1 MKVKL
6 EDLNPDHVDEAL
18 VFFRTIF
25 RPDLKYTHKAR
36 ITLVPEGD
44 IKGRKIKTIHYLTT
58 VEEFEKLLPFLVEHN
73 RRGYHIYL
81 GVVRFEPLPGAPEG
95 EPDFKVH
102 PGSTVF
108 WDDDSGIGL
117 DAIYEKV
124 EAAGMPLPAMAVE
137 TSPDCFHGHYPT
149 EQVLESVLEFQQVQA
164 GLWDKCQTCNGV
176 GKSTQLIRVPG
187 PFFNCKPDKTDH
199 RVTLWTNNTDQV
211 FDISE
216 FPHGDVQKQDKT
228 TGSDYAIEVE
238 PKSLSD
244 WSRDV
249 IENGLPEGEARRPNL
264 YKLFL
269 DMTARGWSD
278 DEILEQG
285 RRLGKDA
292 GLKPHQLKDLRRN
305 IKNAKK
311 GDPCPAFAKDEQ
323 AELEFTTPKFDEGH
337 GADLDEVPDWP
348 RPPDLAFS
356 HGLVKELVDRVDGR
370 TEADL
375 SALVFQFLT
384 YFGNV
389 IGRSAYFEVEGDQHF
404 TNLFMIVCGVTAN
417 GRKGTSTG
425 IINKVF
431 REEDSDWYKHCRKTG
446 ISTGEGLISMVRDE
460 VRKQKFPKPTKDN
473 PDPDPEIIIVDEGVD
488 DKRALVVVSE
498 FAAVSKVAGR
508 EGNILY
514 QKLRDFW
521 DGMYSIETNTK
532 TSPVTTTGAHVSMIG
547 HVTQAELGHV
557 MAVASDVHGGTFN
570 RFLWVLSRR
579 ARLLPRGGDFLD
591 LETLQD
597 MVQRAIHFA
606 KAQGEIGM
614 TDEAWK
620 IYDQF
625 YYQNGT
631 QPVEGLTGAVLSRAE
646 PQLRRM
652 AMILALTRHS
662 DVVDVEDIGAAL
674 DLWRYA
680 KDSTRRIFVLRES
693 VTDKAVM
700 KVVGLIRNKPGIARS
715 EIYKAMDW
723 RDGRKKFDALL
734 KEVMASGLVRCEN
747 EKTAGA
753 PKTIFFPETH
763 LPDQTSSRNK
773 PPYSQRNGT
782 YSGLNGEK
790 ENPVKSLENKAET
803 NGETT
808 ADPLLR
814 YYGPPLNKKRK
825 SKLKP
830 GESVSDGGSGKRF
843 VIGGDHDSD

>member
-18 VFFRTIF
+18 VFFKTIF
-25 RPDLKYTHKAR
+25 RTDLKYSHKAR
-36 ITLVPEGD
+36 ITLVPEGE
-44 IKGRKIKTIHYLTT
+44 IKGRTPKLIHYLTT
-58 VEEFEKLLPFLVEHN
+58 VEEFEKLLPFLVEQN

-81 GVVRFEPLPGAPEG
+81 GVVRFEPIPDAPEG

-211 FDISE
+211 FDIGE

-228 TGSDYAIEVE
+228 TGSDYAIEVK

-323 AELEFTTPKFDEGH
+323 AEIEFTTPKFDENYIS
-337 GADLDEVPDWP
+337 DLDDLPDWP
-348 RPPDLAFS
+348 RAPYLAFN
-356 HGLVKELVDRVDGR
+356 HGLIKEMVDRIHGK

-375 SALVFQFLT
+375 SALAFQFLT

-389 IGRSAYFEVEGDQHF
+389 IGRTAHFWVEGDQHF
-404 TNLFMIVCGVTAN
+404 TNLFMIVCGVTSN

-425 IINKVF
+425 VIKKIFKN
-431 REEDSDWYKHCRKTG
+431 EDSDWFKHRQFTG
-446 ISTGEGLISMVRDE
+446 LSTGEGLISLVRDE
-460 VRKQKFPKPTKDN
+460 VRKEKFPKPTKDN
-473 PDPDPEIIIVDEGVD
+473 PEPEPEIIIVDEGED

-521 DGMYSIETNTK
+521 DGISPIQTNTK
-532 TSPVTTTGAHVSMIG
+532 TSPANTTDAHVSIIG
-547 HVTQAELGHV
+547 HVTQTELGHV

-579 ARLLPRGGDFLD
+579 ARLLPRGGEFPD

-620 IYDQF
+620 IYDEF
-625 YYQNGT
+625 YIRNGT
-631 QPVEGLTGAVLSRAE
+631 KPAEGMTGHVLSRAE
-646 PQLRRM
+646 PQLRRL
-652 AMILALTRHS
+652 AMILALTRES
-662 DVVDVEDIGAAL
+662 NIVDVEDIGAAL

-680 KDSTRRIFVLRES
+680 EESARRIFVLRES
-693 VTDKAVM
+693 IADKAVM
-700 KVVGLIRNKPGIARS
+700 KVVGLIRQKPGISRA
-715 EIYKAMDW
+715 ELNKTLNW
-723 RDGRKKFDALL
+723 KDGAKKFDALL
-734 KEVMASGLVRCEN
+734 KETMASGLVRREII
-747 EKTAGA
+747 KTTGRS
-753 PKTIFFPETH
+753 KEIFHPESH
-763 LPDQTSSRNK
+763 LPVETTLRKKAPSSPDLRPNSDPSGNK
-773 PPYSQRNGT
+773 N
-782 YSGLNGEK
+782 
-790 ENPVKSLENKAET
+790 KSRKPRKNKAET
-803 NGETT
+803 NGV
-808 ADPLLR
+808 APLSPLLP
-814 YYGPPLNKKRK
+814 YSAPPVNKQEIHNP
-825 SKLKP
+825 KP
-830 GESVSDGGSGKRF
+830 GESISGGRF
-843 VIGGDHDSD
+843 KIGGDHDSD